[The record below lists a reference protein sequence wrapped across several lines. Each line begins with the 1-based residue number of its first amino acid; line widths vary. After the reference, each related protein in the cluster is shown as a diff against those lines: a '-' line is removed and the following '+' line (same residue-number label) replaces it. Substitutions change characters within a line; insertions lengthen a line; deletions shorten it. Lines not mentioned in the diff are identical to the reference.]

1 MNIEADETWMRHALA
16 LAKKAEAFGEVPVG
30 AVVVMNNTLV
40 SEAYNQP
47 IATHDATAHAEILAL
62 RRAGQRQQNYRLPGA
77 TLYVTLEPCAMCA
90 GAMIHAR
97 IDRLVFAAVDPK
109 TGAVGSLFN
118 LLNDQ
123 RLNHKVIVRGGLL
136 SDHAAMQ
143 LRTFFKRRR

>member
-1 MNIEADETWMRHALA
+1 MDIEADEAWMRHALT
-16 LAKKAEAFGEVPVG
+16 LAKKAEEFGEVPVG

-62 RRAGQRQQNYRLPGA
+62 RRAGQGQQNYRLPGA

-97 IDRLVFAAVDPK
+97 IERLVFAAVDPK

-123 RLNHKVIVRGGLL
+123 RLNHNVIVQGGLL

-143 LRTFFKRRR
+143 LRAFFKRRR